1 MRAARGARSRASRG
15 RAPRSRGPLLRAL
28 AGTVLAAG
36 LAVACGEDEA
46 ASYRPLPPLDVTYLN
61 GQPADLAQFRGQVVV
76 LNLWAT
82 WCIPCRDEMP
92 ELEEMHARYPSDE
105 FTVVGISIDEG
116 DVALVEGFLSEFDIT
131 YPNFLGDGPALT
143 EALELYPGVP
153 HTLLIDRE
161 GLIRAYWGGRFHPFE
176 PETEALVERVLAET
190 GRSAE

>member
-1 MRAARGARSRASRG
+1 MRPG
-15 RAPRSRGPLLRAL
+15 RQALDRRPLSWAL
-28 AGTVLAAG
+28 AGAVLAAG
-36 LAVACGEDEA
+36 LAAACGGAGDEPP
-46 ASYRPLPPLDVTYLN
+46 SYRPLPPLDVTYLD
-61 GQPADLAQFRGQVVV
+61 GAAADLGQFRGQVVV

-116 DVALVEGFLSEFDIT
+116 DVALVEGFLSEFGIT
-131 YPNFLGDGPALT
+131 YPNFLGDGAALT
-143 EALELYPGVP
+143 EALDLYPGVP

-176 PETEALVERVLAET
+176 PETEALVERVLAA
-190 GRSAE
+190 AE